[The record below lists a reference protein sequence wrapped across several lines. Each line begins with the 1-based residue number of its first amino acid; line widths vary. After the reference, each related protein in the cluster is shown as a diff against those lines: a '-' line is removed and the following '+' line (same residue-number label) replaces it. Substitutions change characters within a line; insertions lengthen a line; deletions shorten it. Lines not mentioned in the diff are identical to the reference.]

1 VILRQRPAEGPV
13 VKRITTVAVVAVL
26 FVVTV
31 PVFSDLVNYSPD
43 ARMLSGPLVPSG
55 PVDPSAAA
63 GVSIAPWRAWLPSG
77 AGRVKQYSLP
87 APWTGGSSSS
97 VEFDVYTPPGYDS
110 DSNRRYPT
118 LYEVPMSYPVWGA
131 AMNDVAPFDS
141 LIDSGAVPPSIVVF
155 VDSNGAPYPDSE
167 CADSFD
173 GRQWY
178 DQWVAETLVPWVDL
192 RYRTTAAPAARA
204 VMGMSEGG
212 YCAAILPLRHPAT
225 FGSGISFSG
234 YFHAGAAG
242 SSSGLPFGGQQA
254 VIDAN
259 SPDVIISQEAADA
272 PANVYFILVAQP
284 AQQLYG
290 RQAAGFDSLLTSHG
304 YPHVLI
310 QAEQPHGWVQV
321 RQELPSALE
330 AWAARLVATNAL

>member
-1 VILRQRPAEGPV
+1 
-13 VKRITTVAVVAVL
+13 
-26 FVVTV
+26 
-31 PVFSDLVNYSPD
+31 
-43 ARMLSGPLVPSG
+43 
-55 PVDPSAAA
+55 
-63 GVSIAPWRAWLPSG
+63 
-77 AGRVKQYSLP
+77 
-87 APWTGGSSSS
+87 
-97 VEFDVYTPPGYDS
+97 
-110 DSNRRYPT
+110 
-118 LYEVPMSYPVWGA
+118 
-131 AMNDVAPFDS
+131 
-141 LIDSGAVPPSIVVF
+141 
-155 VDSNGAPYPDSE
+155 
-167 CADSFD
+167 
-173 GRQWY
+173 
-178 DQWVAETLVPWVDL
+178 
-192 RYRTTAAPAARA
+192 
-204 VMGMSEGG
+204 MGMSEGG